1 MQGFGN
7 LPQPICSGNLISL
20 SPNRPAGDHCR
31 QRPALAGPGLS
42 ATDIFRS
49 KKRRCGTPDPA
60 IVRPGIRWLAMAN
73 KTAEITELAKA
84 MVERHGVDALTLAD
98 AALRDAII
106 NRDAEGI
113 AFRRA
118 VKDAVAGLRPDSKSN

>member
-1 MQGFGN
+1 
-7 LPQPICSGNLISL
+7 
-20 SPNRPAGDHCR
+20 
-31 QRPALAGPGLS
+31 
-42 ATDIFRS
+42 
-49 KKRRCGTPDPA
+49 
-60 IVRPGIRWLAMAN
+60 MAN